1 MGKISI
7 LTAEQKE
14 CLDQIRKNKYIC
26 ENFYFT
32 GGTALSEYY
41 LHHRYSDDIDLFT
54 DVKYDHQIILG
65 FIKELS
71 KNLKINYKVKRTEI
85 VDMYFLEYSP
95 VNILKIDFVY
105 SSDQRLKIS
114 SKDKGLFI
122 DSFMDIAVNK
132 ITAINDRLSVKDFV
146 DYYYISQHYTVWD
159 LIEGAR
165 KKCRMD
171 IDPWSLSTDFLS
183 VEKFDSMPRMIKP
196 LTLEELKI
204 FYRQKAK
211 EIGMRQVEK

>member
-1 MGKISI
+1 
-7 LTAEQKE
+7 
-14 CLDQIRKNKYIC
+14 
-26 ENFYFT
+26 
-32 GGTALSEYY
+32 
-41 LHHRYSDDIDLFT
+41 
-54 DVKYDHQIILG
+54 
-65 FIKELS
+65 
-71 KNLKINYKVKRTEI
+71 
-85 VDMYFLEYSP
+85 MYFLEYSP

>member
-7 LTAEQKE
+7 LTKEQKE

-71 KNLKINYKVKRTEI
+71 NNLKINYIILVVVVIILLIILFNIKSIIAQSSNLI
-85 VDMYFLEYSP
+85 VTFKNNVFL
-95 VNILKIDFVY
+95 
-105 SSDQRLKIS
+105 
-114 SKDKGLFI
+114 
-122 DSFMDIAVNK
+122 
-132 ITAINDRLSVKDFV
+132 
-146 DYYYISQHYTVWD
+146 
-159 LIEGAR
+159 
-165 KKCRMD
+165 
-171 IDPWSLSTDFLS
+171 
-183 VEKFDSMPRMIKP
+183 
-196 LTLEELKI
+196 
-204 FYRQKAK
+204 
-211 EIGMRQVEK
+211 